1 MIDVKPIEI
10 EGHSVIAISVQLPKT
25 TLLVVTTDRGYI
37 MCGALD
43 VKLLNER
50 LSDRNIIAGRALG
63 VRTIEQLLE
72 APLESV
78 TKTAEEL
85 GIYSGMTGR
94 EAILKML

>member
-10 EGHSVIAISVQLPKT
+10 EGHSVITISVQLPKT

-43 VKLLNER
+43 VKLLNDR

-94 EAILKML
+94 EAIIKML